1 MTKKALERKLNELNI
16 DKRAYDL
23 NGGLPNETYCIE
35 ESNGKW
41 YTYYSERGKRTSFN
55 SFETEE
61 EACQYFWIGSS
72 IFFISETLQSLK
84 KSITRQTGRIQY
96 WQNETS
102 THKKRKTGSTALRGS
117 SPFLCLLSAALFFW
131 GFSSFFL
138 SLCSNPQ
145 AFLLC
150 SERERSVCW
159 DWCCFSR

>member
-61 EACQYFWIGSS
+61 ACQYFLDWLKY
-72 IFFISETLQSLK
+72 IFHI
-84 KSITRQTGRIQY
+84 
-96 WQNETS
+96 
-102 THKKRKTGSTALRGS
+102 
-117 SPFLCLLSAALFFW
+117 
-131 GFSSFFL
+131 
-138 SLCSNPQ
+138 
-145 AFLLC
+145 
-150 SERERSVCW
+150 
-159 DWCCFSR
+159 